1 MKKKNRQKPNK
12 WMAGVIMF
20 LLLLA
25 VVPAKNVEAASA
37 TITLSTDT
45 EEIHAG
51 DTVEVKLTI
60 SADATIGDFEAF
72 LSYDDTI
79 FEFYSAASCIT
90 GGAGFLKVSDIGASP
105 SAQERTY
112 RIWFTALTQGECE
125 VALYERPVVYCYTD
139 GAEMS
144 VTGVN
149 KIFTV
154 LPSFSAS
161 DNNYLSALYLVDN
174 QPKTVELN
182 PAFSQEIQ
190 TYQGVVPYEAS
201 MVIVS
206 AIAEDT
212 SAGVKVEGGKNLEIG
227 NNEVLITV
235 TAENGSQRV
244 YTVHITRAEYV
255 AEPTAVPDIPDNP
268 AVPTETPSEPV
279 LTLKPGIL
287 FGTKEEQVLLTE
299 YHTYTPCEK
308 PESMTLPDGYVQ
320 TTLMINERQVEAYAK
335 QGENPEEFLLLV
347 LKNDAGEV
355 NLYRYDRVEQT
366 LQRVKEE
373 EYVIT
378 QVIESNDEDLKE
390 AVAEYQVYQ
399 SILTFAVAFLTGVC
413 LVLLLVILWL
423 CIRRKN
429 RG

>member
-1 MKKKNRQKPNK
+1 
-12 WMAGVIMF
+12 MAKFKVYELAKELEKQSKEIISFLQEKGIEVKAAQSGVDD
-20 LLLLA
+20 
-25 VVPAKNVEAASA
+25 EAAEMVRKHFGA
-37 TITLSTDT
+37 AK
-45 EEIHAG
+45 EEKKEEAKASEQ
-51 DTVEVKLTI
+51 VNEV
-60 SADATIGDFEAF
+60 
-72 LSYDDTI
+72 
-79 FEFYSAASCIT
+79 
-90 GGAGFLKVSDIGASP
+90 P
-105 SAQERTY
+105 
-112 RIWFTALTQGECE
+112 
-125 VALYERPVVYCYTD
+125 
-139 GAEMS
+139 
-144 VTGVN
+144 
-149 KIFTV
+149 
-154 LPSFSAS
+154 
-161 DNNYLSALYLVDN
+161 
-174 QPKTVELN
+174 
-182 PAFSQEIQ
+182 
-190 TYQGVVPYEAS
+190 
-201 MVIVS
+201 
-206 AIAEDT
+206 
-212 SAGVKVEGGKNLEIG
+212 VKVEGGKNLEIG

-255 AEPTAVPDIPDNP
+255 AEPTAAPDIPDNP

-308 PESMTLPDGYVQ
+308 PESITLPDGYVQ

-378 QVIESNDEDLKE
+378 QVIESNDEGLKE

-423 CIRRKN
+423 CIRHKN